1 MPSTNSKKK
10 KQVAQSSMSVTP
22 SDVIHK
28 VERIAKDKGIEETL
42 HMAGK
47 GLAKVNAPMLARA
60 AVGGATTAARIGFG
74 GLPTTAMAAAM
85 PQPSFDAMKREPY
98 LDTGE
103 TKQQYAARKESGAK
117 MAARKANPSRYQMF
131 TSNIGSPAY
140 AGQSKVS
147 KLMGVGRKGS

>member
-10 KQVAQSSMSVTP
+10 TKVVNSSMSVTP
-22 SDVIHK
+22 ADVIHK

-47 GLAKVNAPMLARA
+47 GLAKVNAPALARTA
-60 AVGGATTAARIGFG
+60 MGGATTAARLGFG
-74 GLPTTAMAAAM
+74 GLPTTAAAAAM

-103 TKQQYAARKESGAK
+103 TKQQYAARKESGR
-117 MAARKANPSRYQMF
+117 MAADRKANPGRRQMF
-131 TSNIGSPAY
+131 LSNIGKPAY

-147 KLMGVGRKGS
+147 KLMGVKRG